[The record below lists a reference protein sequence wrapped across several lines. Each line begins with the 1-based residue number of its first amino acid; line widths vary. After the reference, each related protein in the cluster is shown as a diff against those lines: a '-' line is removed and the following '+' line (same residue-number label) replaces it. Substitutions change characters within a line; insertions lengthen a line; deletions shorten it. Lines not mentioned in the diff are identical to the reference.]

1 MIGTLGQFVREIR
14 DKLAG
19 SGAPIPVD
27 IGTNIDVNID
37 NTSIEI
43 SNDTGNPVPVEP
55 LGQAGVARKL
65 TAGASSANT
74 ALTSTCKRITMRA
87 VTADIRYAIGT
98 SAQTATTSSHF
109 IASGERLD
117 LAVPLGANIAII
129 RDAAT
134 SGTLELTELV

>member
-1 MIGTLGQFVREIR
+1 MAVFPGAGDASVR
-14 DKLAG
+14 LAFNDA
-19 SGAPIPVD
+19 SGVEQSVTATNALPI
-27 IGTNIDVNID
+27 
-37 NTSIEI
+37 
-43 SNDTGNPVPVEP
+43 EP

-98 SAQTATTSSHF
+98 SSQTATTSSHF

-117 LAVPLGANIAII
+117 LAVPLGANIAVI

>member
-1 MIGTLGQFVREIR
+1 MAVFPGAGDASVR
-14 DKLAG
+14 LAFNDA
-19 SGAPIPVD
+19 SGVEQSVTATNALPI
-27 IGTNIDVNID
+27 
-37 NTSIEI
+37 
-43 SNDTGNPVPVEP
+43 EP

-98 SAQTATTSSHF
+98 SSQTATTSSHF

>member
-1 MIGTLGQFVREIR
+1 MAVFPGAGDASVR
-14 DKLAG
+14 LAFNDA
-19 SGAPIPVD
+19 SGVEQSVTATNALPI
-27 IGTNIDVNID
+27 
-37 NTSIEI
+37 
-43 SNDTGNPVPVEP
+43 EP

-87 VTADIRYAIGT
+87 VTADIRYSIGT
-98 SAQTATTSSHF
+98 TSQTATTNSHF

-117 LAVPLGANIAII
+117 LAVPLGANIGVI
-129 RDAAT
+129 RDAST

>member
-1 MIGTLGQFVREIR
+1 MAVFPGAGDASVR
-14 DKLAG
+14 LAFNDANG
-19 SGAPIPVD
+19 VEQSVTATTALPI
-27 IGTNIDVNID
+27 
-37 NTSIEI
+37 
-43 SNDTGNPVPVEP
+43 EP

-87 VTADIRYAIGT
+87 VSADIRYSIGT
-98 SAQTATTSSHF
+98 TSQTATTNSHF

-117 LAVPLGANIAII
+117 LAVPLGANIGVI
-129 RDAAT
+129 RDAST

>member
-1 MIGTLGQFVREIR
+1 
-14 DKLAG
+14 LAFNDANG
-19 SGAPIPVD
+19 VEQSVTATTALPI
-27 IGTNIDVNID
+27 
-37 NTSIEI
+37 
-43 SNDTGNPVPVEP
+43 EP

-87 VTADIRYAIGT
+87 VTADIRYSIGT
-98 SAQTATTSSHF
+98 TSQTATTNSHF

-117 LAVPLGANIAII
+117 LAVPLGANIGVI

>member
-1 MIGTLGQFVREIR
+1 MAVFPGAGDASVR
-14 DKLAG
+14 LAFNDA
-19 SGAPIPVD
+19 SGVEQSVTATNALPI
-27 IGTNIDVNID
+27 
-37 NTSIEI
+37 
-43 SNDTGNPVPVEP
+43 EP

-65 TAGASSANT
+65 TADASSANT

-87 VTADIRYAIGT
+87 VTADIRYSIGT
-98 SAQTATTSSHF
+98 TSQTATTNSHF

-117 LAVPLGANIAII
+117 LAVPLGANIGVI